1 MIIEASL
8 SLIPAAFTFCAWN
21 TQRTSESS
29 LTRRRK
35 ILFGIGLVVSVLCC
49 CFVTLSWIDPFPLV
63 TMRGGLV
70 DIYEEVFFVGAGC
83 TAVFT
88 ILLALFGRRLSRIL
102 LIASGLM
109 LFALSYGALLQN
121 GV

>member
-8 SLIPAAFTFCAWN
+8 SLIPAAFTLCAWN
-21 TQRTSESS
+21 THRTSESS

-35 ILFGIGLVVSVLCC
+35 MVFSIGLVVSVLCC

-63 TMRGGLV
+63 AMRGGLE
-70 DIYEEVFFVGAGC
+70 DIYEEVFFAGAGC
-83 TAVFT
+83 TAVLT

-102 LIASGLM
+102 LITSGFM